1 MPLGIEEIFAPGLAR
16 WQEYLETER
25 LRRDVKPTLGPGPTQ
40 GPVKIDHRTG
50 AVVIDSAA
58 LEHEEDVRQQRR
70 DGLA

>member
-16 WQEYLETER
+16 WHEYLETER
-25 LRRDVKPTLGPGPTQ
+25 LRVDVKPTLAPGPTE
-40 GPVKIDHRTG
+40 GPVTIDRLTG

-58 LEHEEDVRQQRR
+58 LEREENVRQQRR